1 MKSKQTRRNRKLR
14 RKSNKRRTRRYRKQ
28 CGGADLPIPRGS
40 VASVR
45 LDPKD
50 EYSAPVLVRKEEFE
64 EEVLED

>member
-1 MKSKQTRRNRKLR
+1 MRNKKTRRQ
-14 RKSNKRRTRRYRKQ
+14 RKQ
-28 CGGADLPIPRGS
+28 KQRGGADLPIPAGS

-50 EYSAPVLVRKEEFE
+50 EYSAPVLVGKEEFE